1 MPKAEGRRYEF
12 QDASA
17 IDTGALETL
26 AYDGRDQ
33 KITIDTIEFSAV
45 CPYSGLPDYGRIV
58 IEYIPTD
65 RIVELKALKY
75 YLISFRNV
83 GIYQEDAT
91 DRIYKDMTDLLSPSR
106 LKVNLRY
113 NTRGG
118 IDVTCE
124 MEDQA

>member
-1 MPKAEGRRYEF
+1 MPEAEGRRYDF
-12 QDASA
+12 QDASV
-17 IDTGALETL
+17 IDKGALETL
-26 AYDGRDQ
+26 TYSGREQ

-45 CPYSGLPDYGRIV
+45 CPYSGLPDYGEIV
-58 IEYIPTD
+58 IEYIPND
-65 RIVELKALKY
+65 KIVELKSYKY

-91 DRIYKDMTDLLSPSR
+91 DRIFADLKELLSPKK
-106 LKVNLRY
+106 LKVTLQY

-124 MEDQA
+124 MED

>member
-1 MPKAEGRRYEF
+1 MPKAEGRRYDFLDE
-12 QDASA
+12 ST

-26 AYDGRDQ
+26 PYAGREQ
-33 KITIDTIEFSAV
+33 KITVDTLEFSAV

-58 IEYIPTD
+58 IEYVPND
-65 RIVELKALKY
+65 KIVELKSFKY
-75 YLISFRNV
+75 YLVSFRNV
-83 GIYQEDAT
+83 GIYQEDAI
-91 DRIYKDMTDLLSPSR
+91 DRVYDDVKGLLSPKK

-124 MEDQA
+124 MED

>member
-1 MPKAEGRRYEF
+1 MPEAEGRRYEF
-12 QDASA
+12 LDVSA
-17 IDTGALETL
+17 IDTDALETL
-26 AYDGRDQ
+26 TYDGRAQ

-45 CPYSGLPDYGRIV
+45 CPYSGLPDYGQIV
-58 IEYIPTD
+58 IEYIPND
-65 RIVELKALKY
+65 KIVELKALKY

-91 DRIYKDMTDLLSPSR
+91 DRIYGDIRELLSPNTLR
-106 LKVNLRY
+106 VNLRY

-124 MEDQA
+124 MED